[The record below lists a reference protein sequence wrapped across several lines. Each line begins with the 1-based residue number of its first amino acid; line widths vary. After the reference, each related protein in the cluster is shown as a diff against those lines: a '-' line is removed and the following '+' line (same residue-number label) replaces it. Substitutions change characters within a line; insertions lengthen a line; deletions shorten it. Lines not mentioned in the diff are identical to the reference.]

1 MTPLSQDSAELL
13 AIEALSWL
21 VGNEELLP
29 VFLGATGASES
40 DLRQRAKD
48 PEFLA
53 SVLDFLLIDDTW
65 IAEFC
70 QSADY
75 SYEFPMRARAALPG
89 GTQVN
94 WT

>member
-29 VFLGATGASES
+29 VFLGATGASET
-40 DLRQRAKD
+40 DLRHRAKD
-48 PEFLA
+48 VEFLA
-53 SVLDFLLIDDTW
+53 SVLDFLLMNDDW
-65 IAEFC
+65 ITGFC
-70 QSADY
+70 LSADY
-75 SYEFPMRARAALPG
+75 SYEFPMRAMAALPG
-89 GTQVN
+89 GAQVN

>member
-21 VGNEELLP
+21 VGNDELLP
-29 VFLGATGASES
+29 VFLGATGVSET
-40 DLRQRAKD
+40 DIRQRAKD

-53 SVLDFLLIDDTW
+53 SVLDFLLMDDDW
-65 IAEFC
+65 IAGFC
-70 QSADY
+70 ETADY
-75 SYEFPMRARAALPG
+75 AMDFPMRARAALPG
-89 GTQVN
+89 GAQVN

>member
-21 VGNEELLP
+21 IGNDELLP
-29 VFLGATGASES
+29 VFLGSSGTSQD
-40 DLRQRAKD
+40 DLRHRAKD
-48 PEFLA
+48 VEFLA
-53 SVLDFLLIDDTW
+53 SVLDFLLMDDAW
-65 IAEFC
+65 ITNFC

-75 SYEFPMRARAALPG
+75 TYDFPMRARAALPG
-89 GTQVN
+89 GAQVN

>member
-29 VFLGATGASES
+29 VFLGATGASEA
-40 DLRQRAKD
+40 DLRQRARE

-53 SVLDFLLIDDTW
+53 SVLDFLLMDDAW

-75 SYEFPMRARAALPG
+75 KCEFPMRARAALPG
-89 GTQVN
+89 GAQVN